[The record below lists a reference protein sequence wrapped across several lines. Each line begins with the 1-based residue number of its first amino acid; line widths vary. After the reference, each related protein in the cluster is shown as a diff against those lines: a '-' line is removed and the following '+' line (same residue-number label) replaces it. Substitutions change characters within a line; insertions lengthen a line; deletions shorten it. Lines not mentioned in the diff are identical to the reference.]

1 MDKEKIINEIFKKV
15 YFDFIRINIPV
26 SDSINPDVKLSRAQ
40 RKWGSCKMS
49 KKPNDY
55 RFHIS
60 ISENCFKEPD
70 YIQFISDTMAHELIH
85 TVKGCFNHGAKF
97 QSYARKA
104 AVLGYT
110 VNTTSKSSVEKTDD
124 EKFNEAKHVLRCKSC
139 GEIYYRF
146 RFPKDP
152 KYIDKIMCGRC
163 RGRLEKIK

>member
-1 MDKEKIINEIFKKV
+1 MKKEEILLKI
-15 YFDFIRINIPV
+15 FIEVKENLKSINIPV
-26 SDSINPDVKLSRAQ
+26 SDDISPDIKLSRAK

-49 KKPNDY
+49 KRKGDY
-55 RFHIS
+55 SFYIS

-70 YIQFISDTMAHELIH
+70 NIQFISNTMAHELIH

-97 QSYARKA
+97 QSYAKKA
-104 AVLGYT
+104 AVLGYI
-110 VNTTSKSSVEKTDD
+110 VNTTSKSSIEKTDE

-152 KYIDKIMCGRC
+152 KYIDKIMCGKC
-163 RGRLEKIK
+163 RGKLEKIK

>member
-1 MDKEKIINEIFKKV
+1 MDKERIINEIFEKV
-15 YFDFIRINIPV
+15 YYDFIRINIPV
-26 SDSINPDVKLSRAQ
+26 SDSINPDIKLSKAQ
-40 RKWGSCKMS
+40 RKWGSCKRS
-49 KKPNDY
+49 KKSNDY

-70 YIQFISDTMAHELIH
+70 YIQFISNIMAHELIH

-110 VNTTSKSSVEKTDD
+110 VNTTSKSSIEKTDD
-124 EKFNEAKHVLRCKSC
+124 EKFNEAKHVLRCKNC

-163 RGRLEKIK
+163 KGRLEKIK